1 MNSIQLLYKMDTLF
15 MNSKNSKTADFRR
28 LLFYLTDQIDL

>member
-15 MNSKNSKTADFRR
+15 MNSKNSKTADPGR
-28 LLFYLTDQIDL
+28 LLFYLTDEIDL